1 MNSAVSIQLKRV
13 CVVLGMTA
21 SLASA
26 YEAGPGNGDG
36 TPWWENTEVSLELT
50 LRQQAWSSDY
60 AGGSPPYNARGTRQ
74 QSQYEAYVTVQS
86 QITDNVGATIQIAS
100 GYGSNPITSHFQAM
114 DDKFASDDLWLRQ
127 AYVNWQPPQV
137 EGANVFA
144 GKMPNIFYRAG
155 GNQVIWDYHVTHEGA
170 AANHSTSIFGDAT
183 TTLNTNVGAFW
194 VEEGHN
200 DPSTSSSPAPDV
212 MLYVAQAYLARQLDE
227 TSRCLAGA
235 SFYSYSN
242 IINQGGF
249 GVVVILVTVGL
260 LLLAAVAAAAY
271 VGVSTWLSAGPR
283 GVQFTSD
290 FDLVELFAECT
301 REINGMPCM
310 LFGTWINNTSAGQS
324 TDDDTA
330 WSIGGRINKAEAP
343 GSWEAGYDYR
353 DIERDSVPG
362 IFTDHYFVGGGV
374 GMGGMGSTGHNFTAA
389 YQCAKNVQ
397 VACRLILSEI
407 KGSSSDDDFTL
418 FQVDLRLRTP

>member
-13 CVVLGMTA
+13 CVCCVVLGMTA

-74 QSQYEAYVTVQS
+74 QSLYEAYVTVQS

-100 GYGSNPITSHFQAM
+100 GYGTSSMPVITSNFQPM
-114 DDKFASDDLWLRQ
+114 EDRFSNKDLWLRQ
-127 AYVNWQPPQV
+127 AYVNWQLPQC
-137 EGANVFA
+137 EGTNVFA

-183 TTLNTNVGAFW
+183 TLNTNVGAFW

-200 DPSTSSSPAPDV
+200 DPSTSSSPAPDI
-212 MLYVAQAYLARQLDE
+212 MLYAAQAYLARQLDE

-249 GVVVILVTVGL
+249 GGFGNSNSGGTLDN
-260 LLLAAVAAAAY
+260 
-271 VGVSTWLSAGPR
+271 
-283 GVQFTSD
+283 D
-290 FDLVELFAECT
+290 FDLVELFAEFS

-310 LFGTWINNTSAGQS
+310 LFGTWINNTSASIS

-330 WSIGGRINKAEAP
+330 WSIGGRINKAEVP
-343 GSWEAGYDYR
+343 GSWEAGYDWR

-374 GMGGMGSTGHNFTAA
+374 GMGVMGSTGHNFTAA

-407 KGSSSDDDFTL
+407 KGSASDDDFTL